1 MSMVP
6 WHIGVLVPA
15 RNEEALLPRCI
26 VSILA
31 ARTRLPEEVTC
42 DVVVVVDSSTDHTRE
57 IAETLLFGNGV
68 VVPIDA
74 RAVGQAR
81 SVAAK
86 VLLERYS
93 GSLKYCWLANT
104 DADCEVPAN
113 WLTNHLA
120 IARQGTDAVAGI
132 VDVDSFAEHDSFVR
146 ERFRLS
152 YHIHADGTHPHV
164 HGANMGVRADAYLRA
179 GGWLALETAEDH
191 DLWNRLRQTGHRP
204 LSAAKLM
211 VTTSGRKLG
220 RAPHGFAETL
230 AAHNG
235 AIS

>member
-1 MSMVP
+1 MSTIP

-26 VSILA
+26 SSILA
-31 ARTRLPEEVTC
+31 ARKRLPEEVTC
-42 DVVVVVDSSTDHTRE
+42 DIVVVVDSSTDRTRE
-57 IAETLLFGNGV
+57 IAETLLLGNGI

-74 RAVGQAR
+74 HAVGMAR

-86 VLLERYS
+86 VLLQRYS

-104 DADCEVPAN
+104 DADCEVPIN
-113 WLTNHLA
+113 WLDDHLA

-132 VDVDSFAEHDSFVR
+132 VDVDSFAEHDPFVR
-146 ERFRLS
+146 ERFRHS
-152 YHIHADGTHPHV
+152 YRIHADGTHPHV

-191 DLWNRLRQTGHRP
+191 DLWKRLHQTGHHP
-204 LSAAKLM
+204 LSAAKLL
-211 VTTSGRKLG
+211 VTTSGRKNG
-220 RAPHGFAETL
+220 RAPHGFAEAL

-235 AIS
+235 ALS

>member
-1 MSMVP
+1 MRTIP

-26 VSILA
+26 ASILA
-31 ARTRLPEEVTC
+31 AREKLPQGISC
-42 DVVVVVDSSTDHTRE
+42 DIVVVVDSSTDRTRE
-57 IAETLLFGNGV
+57 IAETLLLENGI

-86 VLLERYS
+86 VFLERYY

-104 DADCEVPAN
+104 DADCEVPVN

-132 VDVDSFAEHDSFVR
+132 VDVDSFAEHNSFVR

-152 YHIHADGTHPHV
+152 YHVHDDGSHPHV

-191 DLWNRLRQTGHRP
+191 DLWRRLHQTGYHP
-204 LSAAKLM
+204 LSVAKLM

-235 AIS
+235 ALS

>member
-1 MSMVP
+1 MSTIP

-15 RNEEALLPRCI
+15 RNEEILLPRCI
-26 VSILA
+26 ASLLA
-31 ARTRLPEEVTC
+31 AREKLPKGVTC
-42 DVVVVVDSSTDHTRE
+42 DIAVVVDSSTDSTRE
-57 IAETLLFGNGV
+57 IAETLLFEDGV
-68 VVPIDA
+68 VVPIEA

-81 SVAAK
+81 SVAANA
-86 VLLERYS
+86 VLERYN

-104 DADCEVPAN
+104 DADCEVPAD

-132 VDVDSFAEHDSFVR
+132 VNVDSFAEHNSFVQ

-152 YHIHADGTHPHV
+152 YHIHSDGTHPHV
-164 HGANMGVRADAYLRA
+164 HGANMGMRADAYLRA

-191 DLWNRLRQTGHRP
+191 DLWRRLHQTGHHP
-204 LSAAKLM
+204 LSAAKLT

-220 RAPHGFAETL
+220 RAPHGFSEAL

-235 AIS
+235 AFS

>member
-1 MSMVP
+1 MNTIP

-15 RNEEALLPRCI
+15 RNEEILLPRCI
-26 VSILA
+26 ASLLA
-31 ARTRLPEEVTC
+31 ARGKLPKGVTC
-42 DVVVVVDSSTDHTRE
+42 DIAVVVDSSTDRTRE
-57 IAETLLFGNGV
+57 IAEMLLFENGI

-74 RAVGQAR
+74 RAVGRAR

-86 VLLERYS
+86 VILERYR

-104 DADCEVPAN
+104 DADCEVPAD

-120 IARQGTDAVAGI
+120 IARQGIDAVAGI
-132 VDVDSFAEHDSFVR
+132 VNVDSFAEHDSLVR

-164 HGANMGVRADAYLRA
+164 HGANMGMRADAYLRA

-191 DLWNRLRQTGHRP
+191 DLWRRLHQTGYRP

-211 VTTSGRKLG
+211 VTTSGRKFG
-220 RAPHGFAETL
+220 RAPHGFAEAL
-230 AAHNG
+230 ASHNG
-235 AIS
+235 VLS